1 MKLIISIYSEGF
13 ELKVSVLERIKDKII
28 IRKTFEVRSSGS
40 SSVDTT
46 DSLGNFTDDAIIS
59 DDLSFD
65 SLNGMSGI
73 DNQESS
79 NTTEIS
85 ELANQLAEF
94 DLSKAEFIPVITD
107 PNLTFHIYEGLI
119 EKDKKKTLEKI
130 ISEIYNSKGLL
141 LTKDQIDFI
150 SLDEKTHLCVFTEP
164 NVVCANLVSSVAAII
179 VKDIIKYIQ

>member
-107 PNLTFHIYEGLI
+107 PNLNIPYL
-119 EKDKKKTLEKI
+119 
-130 ISEIYNSKGLL
+130 
-141 LTKDQIDFI
+141 
-150 SLDEKTHLCVFTEP
+150 
-164 NVVCANLVSSVAAII
+164 
-179 VKDIIKYIQ
+179 